1 MKRVIV
7 LHIVSAFIMV
17 HTSIFAQ
24 NNLNGCYEIIS
35 DDGTHWGQFISLQD
49 GIFHI
54 HYSIGWAM
62 LYDYKCYDSLALGTY
77 QWVTPDFI
85 EINSFPVEQLLY
97 DNMVFHAYRDSSL
110 HQDSLYVDIR
120 IPYGSPNGGDIDIV
134 IFEAKLT
141 NSEEIMC
148 KNGHAMAVLGR
159 RSDIQDLE
167 ITFMPQVNDRY
178 FNIGCKISPSGSFL
192 GTVHIS
198 LGPFPIP
205 EDANVAKF
213 EFPNMDMCMFVRHN
227 IRGEYVKVE
236 HNKLIWR
243 GYTYKKV
250 RKCE

>member
-1 MKRVIV
+1 MNKYLKI
-7 LHIVSAFIMV
+7 LIVSMLLIMPIGLF
-17 HTSIFAQ
+17 SQMNI
-24 NNLNGCYEIIS
+24 NGCYEMTNNN
-35 DDGTHWGQFISLQD
+35 GEYRGQFISIKD

-54 HYSIGWAM
+54 YYSIGWAM
-62 LYDYKCYDSLALGTY
+62 LYDYECYDSLALGTY

-243 GYTYKKV
+243 GYTYKKA
-250 RKCE
+250 RKCK

>member
-1 MKRVIV
+1 MNNYLKIP
-7 LHIVSAFIMV
+7 IVSILIILSTGLFSQMNI
-17 HTSIFAQ
+17 
-24 NNLNGCYEIIS
+24 NGCYEMTNNN
-35 DDGTHWGQFISLQD
+35 GEYRGQFISIKD

-54 HYSIGWAM
+54 YYSIGWAM
-62 LYDYKCYDSLALGTY
+62 LYDYECYDSLALGTY

-110 HQDSLYVDIR
+110 YQDSLYVNIR
-120 IPYGSPNGGDIDIV
+120 IPYRDDIDID
-134 IFEAKLT
+134 IY
-141 NSEEIMC
+141 EEGLRTSQKIMC
-148 KNGHAMAVLGR
+148 KDGYGTAVLGCLPECIR
-159 RSDIQDLE
+159 GLIIDFL
-167 ITFMPQVNDRY
+167 PQVNERY

-192 GTVHIS
+192 GTIYIN

-205 EDANVAKF
+205 EDANVAEF
-213 EFPNMDMCMFVRHN
+213 EFPNMDLCMFVRHN

-250 RKCE
+250 RKCK